1 MKKANK
7 TNVNN
12 NQPFENNN
20 INNKGRISKS
30 DCDPNEQINDNISE
44 KANSVQTSYHYRKD
58 KKGPNSTSSK
68 GFYEN
73 NNKIQNIQND
83 YETSIE
89 MSENDNLIC
98 PNCINCTLMEQ
109 RRERDRENL
118 NNYRDRDYEFEN
130 TNALI
135 DKNRDFDRDL
145 IDEKRRQRERNQND
159 AYQNLAKIKAGM
171 SNKDK
176 LIQINENSRNP
187 LNEGFPDYQYQKFQ
201 DEYAKR
207 QKMIQ
212 DNINKYYP
220 NINNERPE
228 ISSYYDNY
236 VNNPNYESTRK
247 RGTSLEKDRQRKYD
261 DYDNKERNRREY
273 VKALEDQINYKN
285 ELKRREKEEERRRGQ
300 RQYEEI
306 QRELKREEEERY
318 LKEQRKKEE
327 YKIANLELMNQ
338 KKDRKIKE
346 LQEQLKYRE
355 ILDKQN
361 EDYKREK
368 EREQYEKDKLRDDI
382 YNQNKEYNRQK
393 MKELEKEKEK
403 ERQYDNDMYK
413 NDYQG
418 FDPRRKCGK
427 YDKYDKFNI
436 GYKDKKFKEFG
447 ENDIPEYDKRKYQ
460 ERFGDKGFDSK
471 YNEKYGPKYDK
482 YGKKIYNDN
491 ENQNR
496 DRYGDEGK
504 YESRY
509 DKNGQMKVKERMGRC
524 CRCHRI
530 FPRRLLSINR
540 YFYKENRI

>member
-68 GFYEN
+68 GFHEN

-247 RGTSLEKDRQRKYD
+247 RDTSLEKDRQRKYD

-306 QRELKREEEERY
+306 QI
-318 LKEQRKKEE
+318 KK
-327 YKIANLELMNQ
+327 KT
-338 KKDRKIKE
+338 
-346 LQEQLKYRE
+346 
-355 ILDKQN
+355 
-361 EDYKREK
+361 EK
-368 EREQYEKDKLRDDI
+368 SK
-382 YNQNKEYNRQK
+382 N
-393 MKELEKEKEK
+393 
-403 ERQYDNDMYK
+403 YK
-413 NDYQG
+413 N
-418 FDPRRKCGK
+418 
-427 YDKYDKFNI
+427 N
-436 GYKDKKFKEFG
+436 
-447 ENDIPEYDKRKYQ
+447 
-460 ERFGDKGFDSK
+460 
-471 YNEKYGPKYDK
+471 
-482 YGKKIYNDN
+482 
-491 ENQNR
+491 
-496 DRYGDEGK
+496 
-504 YESRY
+504 
-509 DKNGQMKVKERMGRC
+509 
-524 CRCHRI
+524 
-530 FPRRLLSINR
+530 
-540 YFYKENRI
+540 